1 MGYHIV
7 RDSEDHMEV
16 LSNKEYKNRQSRKG
30 CLTVLLLAII
40 IGSFF
45 YFQGDEEPAK
55 TKTEIVSEKSQSVET
70 EQLIEP
76 RVVTE
81 DENST
86 ITYENE
92 EEKTERNVEEKVEKN
107 VEEKDDKNEGE
118 NVEEGESSRK
128 EEKSISIDE
137 LVKRYQNNQDQ

>member
-16 LSNKEYKNRQSRKG
+16 ISDKEYQQRQSRKG

-70 EQLIEP
+70 EQPTEP
-76 RVVTE
+76 RVVIE
-81 DENST
+81 DENPT
-86 ITYENE
+86 ITFENVE
-92 EEKTERNVEEKVEKN
+92 QNVERNVKEIVKQ
-107 VEEKDDKNEGE
+107 NEGE
-118 NVEEGESSRK
+118 NVEDDVSSRK

-137 LVKRYQNNQDQ
+137 LVKSYQNNQDQ

>member
-40 IGSFF
+40 IGSLF
-45 YFQGDEEPAK
+45 YFQEDEESAK

-70 EQLIEP
+70 EQPTEP
-76 RVVTE
+76 RVVIE
-81 DENST
+81 DENLTTTS
-86 ITYENE
+86 E
-92 EEKTERNVEEKVEKN
+92 NVEEKVEKN
-107 VEEKDDKNEGE
+107 VEED
-118 NVEEGESSRK
+118 ESSRK
-128 EEKSISIDE
+128 EEESISIDE
-137 LVKRYQNNQDQ
+137 LVNRYQNNQDQ

>member
-16 LSNKEYKNRQSRKG
+16 LSNKEYKNRQSGKG

-40 IGSFF
+40 IGSLF
-45 YFQGDEEPAK
+45 YFQEDEESAK

-70 EQLIEP
+70 EQPTEP
-76 RVVTE
+76 RVVIE
-81 DENST
+81 DENPT
-86 ITYENE
+86 ITFENVE
-92 EEKTERNVEEKVEKN
+92 QNVEEN
-107 VEEKDDKNEGE
+107 VKEIVKQNEGE
-118 NVEEGESSRK
+118 NVEENVEDDVSSRK

-137 LVKRYQNNQDQ
+137 LVNRYQNNQDQ

>member
-16 LSNKEYKNRQSRKG
+16 LSNKEYQNRQSRKG

-40 IGSFF
+40 IGSLF

-70 EQLIEP
+70 EQPTEP
-76 RVVTE
+76 RVVIE
-81 DENST
+81 DENPAP
-86 ITYENE
+86 
-92 EEKTERNVEEKVEKN
+92 V
-107 VEEKDDKNEGE
+107 DE
-118 NVEEGESSRK
+118 NVEENKEK
-128 EEKSISIDE
+128 EEIVNEDVSSKEEVKSISIDE
-137 LVKRYQNNQDQ
+137 LVKSYQNNQDQ

>member
-16 LSNKEYKNRQSRKG
+16 LSNKEYQNRQSRKG

-70 EQLIEP
+70 EQPTEP
-76 RVVTE
+76 RVVIE
-81 DENST
+81 DENPAP
-86 ITYENE
+86 
-92 EEKTERNVEEKVEKN
+92 V
-107 VEEKDDKNEGE
+107 DE
-118 NVEEGESSRK
+118 NVEENKEK
-128 EEKSISIDE
+128 EEIVNEDVSSKEEVKSISIDE
-137 LVKRYQNNQDQ
+137 LVKSYQNNQDQ

>member
-45 YFQGDEEPAK
+45 YFQGDEESAK

-70 EQLIEP
+70 EQPTEP
-76 RVVTE
+76 RVVIE
-81 DENST
+81 DENPAP
-86 ITYENE
+86 
-92 EEKTERNVEEKVEKN
+92 V
-107 VEEKDDKNEGE
+107 DE
-118 NVEEGESSRK
+118 NVEENKEK
-128 EEKSISIDE
+128 EEIVNEDVSSKEEVKSISIDE
-137 LVKRYQNNQDQ
+137 LVKSYQNNQDQ

>member
-45 YFQGDEEPAK
+45 YFQGDEESAK

-70 EQLIEP
+70 EQPTEP
-76 RVVTE
+76 RVVIE
-81 DENST
+81 DENPAP
-86 ITYENE
+86 
-92 EEKTERNVEEKVEKN
+92 V
-107 VEEKDDKNEGE
+107 DE
-118 NVEEGESSRK
+118 NVEENKEK
-128 EEKSISIDE
+128 EEIVNEDVSSKEEVKSISIDE
-137 LVKRYQNNQDQ
+137 LVKSFQNNQDQ

>member
-70 EQLIEP
+70 EQPTEP
-76 RVVTE
+76 RVVIE
-81 DENST
+81 DENPAP
-86 ITYENE
+86 
-92 EEKTERNVEEKVEKN
+92 V
-107 VEEKDDKNEGE
+107 DE
-118 NVEEGESSRK
+118 NVEENKEK
-128 EEKSISIDE
+128 EEIVNEDVSSKEEVKSISIDE
-137 LVKRYQNNQDQ
+137 LVKSYQNNQDQ